1 MPISP
6 TVQAYMQ
13 QGQSQPT
20 SAEQIFNKSFSD
32 QAFSTLKS
40 RFPSLMGLV
49 VTFKTLNS
57 DVEKGDALGSF
68 ILAAGDSIYYVPV
81 AMSSGSIVSCEMLYD
96 KEADQFT
103 PITEDTVK
111 ALHGQHSLSGPTA
124 VQGKVSVDDT
134 RQLFR
139 NMVRPPASSNV
150 VLAGDSEKL
159 SSLPN
164 SAKLAVST
172 YFTQENPALLAKI
185 AAFYDVQA
193 LAQKLAQVEAPA
205 PVCDAPEVI
214 KIADLTKEAAERLS
228 EEERGTMLSKGYIVR
243 GSEAPNGISVL
254 PMDNME
260 ETVSAE
266 LRLEEYPR
274 CCEPKTPAF
283 CTRVLTVGEKG
294 FKLVPAVV
302 AGGYMHCEGSL
313 FNARECLIECQG
325 EKATEECLREAGFFS
340 AEEFRGKDAVDGRII
355 VLVPARSGGWIR
367 SEDSTFFTGSRGVE
381 VQSADGTV
389 TLMRSSTSERIIA
402 SPLIEYG
409 VVRMD
414 DAVVVPANSFFG
426 FVSDVGTRPTLVR
439 SMNELG
445 RLVRSLG
452 TPLCVRRDGVQT
464 SITNA
469 NTQKTASF
477 ASDADA
483 ASYLQASFGLSSGQI
498 DRVLGAKN
506 SVLYKQADDYSSFGV
521 PQQVGVP
528 MPQGSISMPAEQMPI
543 HFDPS
548 QLDAYAEFEDP
559 ELMDTGILA
568 SFANDP
574 DIKDLLVDYIPDFLQ
589 QQDKIGRIIL
599 LFSMNKRDLE
609 AFYGVDK
616 LSELL
621 LNCRKIFKFLGN
633 LVQSLKQYTKMV

>member
-13 QGQSQPT
+13 QGQAQPS

-49 VTFKTLNS
+49 ITFKTLNS
-57 DVEKGDALGSF
+57 DVEKGDALGAF
-68 ILAAGDSIYYVPV
+68 ILSAGNSIHYVPV

-103 PITEDTVK
+103 PLTEDTVK
-111 ALHGQHSLSGPTA
+111 ALHGEASYSEPST
-124 VQGKVSVDDT
+124 VSGKVSVDDT

-150 VLAGDSEKL
+150 VLAGDSSKL
-159 SSLPN
+159 DALPN
-164 SAKLAVST
+164 RAKLAASA
-172 YFTQENPALLAKI
+172 YFTQENPQLLAKI
-185 AAFYDVQA
+185 AAFYPVA
-193 LAQKLAQVEAPA
+193 VLAQKLAQVEDIPT
-205 PVCDAPEVI
+205 VCDAPEVI
-214 KIADLTKEAAERLS
+214 KISDLTKEAAERLS
-228 EEERGTMLSKGYIVR
+228 EEERKAMLDKGYVVR
-243 GSEAPNGISVL
+243 DAGQENGISVL
-254 PMDNME
+254 PMDDVAASV
-260 ETVSAE
+260 TSE
-266 LRLEEYPR
+266 LHLEEYPG

-283 CTRVLTVGEKG
+283 CTRVLTVSEKG
-294 FKLVPAVV
+294 FKLVPAIVSDE
-302 AGGYMHCEGSL
+302 GYMSCNGTFFRQH
-313 FNARECLIECQG
+313 NCLIEGRG
-325 EKATEECLREAGFFS
+325 EKASESCLREAGLFS
-340 AEEFRGKDAVDGRII
+340 ADEFRGKRTANGR
-355 VLVPARSGGWIR
+355 VFVFVPARSGGWLR
-367 SEDSTFFTGSRGVE
+367 CEDASFYTGNKGVD

-389 TLMRSSTSERIIA
+389 TIRNYTCKIVA

-409 VVRMD
+409 SARMNNVVI
-414 DAVVVPANSFFG
+414 VPAKSLFG
-426 FVSDVGTRPTLVR
+426 FIPDEEVELPTLVR
-439 SMNELG
+439 SMDDLG

-452 TPLCVRRDGVQT
+452 TPIRVDRDGVQT
-464 SITNA
+464 SITDFR
-469 NTQKTASF
+469 TQKTASF

-483 ASYLQASFGLSSGQI
+483 ASFLQSSYGLKGAQIGSVLSG
-498 DRVLGAKN
+498 RH
-506 SVLYKQADDYSSFGV
+506 SVLYKLAEDYPLQAGV
-521 PQQVGVP
+521 PV
-528 MPQGSISMPAEQMPI
+528 PQGSVNLPVEQMPI
-543 HFDPS
+543 QFDPS
-548 QLDAYAEFEDP
+548 QLGAYAEFEDP

-609 AFYGVDK
+609 AHYGIDK
-616 LSELL
+616 LAELL